1 VRPAAFVRLLVTG
14 VIAQNLPHRP
24 GPEGAKVCLAVYLDS
39 CLSDEFEIGLVDQ
52 HSGVERVVAAP
63 APTVAA
69 GQFLQLAVKNGEKLV
84 DGLAIAAAHFI
95 EKPRYGL
102 LSLVDS

>member
-1 VRPAAFVRLLVTG
+1 
-14 VIAQNLPHRP
+14 
-24 GPEGAKVCLAVYLDS
+24 
-39 CLSDEFEIGLVDQ
+39 
-52 HSGVERVVAAP
+52 VVAAP